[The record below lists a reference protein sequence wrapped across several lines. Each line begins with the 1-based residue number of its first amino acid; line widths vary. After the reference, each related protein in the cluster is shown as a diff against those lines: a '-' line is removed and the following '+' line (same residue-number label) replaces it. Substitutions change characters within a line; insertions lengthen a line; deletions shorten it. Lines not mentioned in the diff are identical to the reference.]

1 MDEPQN
7 PRPRG
12 ARRIGDLAV
21 EAGAAAW
28 RKFGFTEQKILTQ
41 WPEIA
46 GGALGALTQPLRL
59 SFPRGAKSG
68 GTLTLLTEGA
78 AALEVQHLAP
88 RLIER
93 INGVF
98 GYPAVEKLKLVQGP
112 LQRPPLPAR
121 AAEPSRAEIE
131 AVAATLPPI
140 EDDRLRTALAR
151 LGAAIKR
158 QQGAP

>member
-7 PRPRG
+7 PRTKG
-12 ARRIGDLAV
+12 ARRIGDLAA

-46 GGALGALTQPLRL
+46 GDVLGALTQPVRL
-59 SFPRGAKSG
+59 SFSRGARSG
-68 GTLTLLTEGA
+68 GTLTLITDGA

-88 RLIER
+88 MLIER

-112 LQRPPLPAR
+112 LERRAPAPR
-121 AAEPSRAEIE
+121 IPEPSGAEIE

-140 EDDRLRTALAR
+140 EDDRLRRALAR

-158 QQGAP
+158 QQGSP